1 MKLKL
6 SKKFLY
12 TEKYVYS
19 VQWTTDNRGKI
30 EKMLKQEV
38 KSSTRTGKS
47 QGFHLRQLYILSFFL
62 QF

>member
-38 KSSTRTGKS
+38 KSST
-47 QGFHLRQLYILSFFL
+47 
-62 QF
+62 